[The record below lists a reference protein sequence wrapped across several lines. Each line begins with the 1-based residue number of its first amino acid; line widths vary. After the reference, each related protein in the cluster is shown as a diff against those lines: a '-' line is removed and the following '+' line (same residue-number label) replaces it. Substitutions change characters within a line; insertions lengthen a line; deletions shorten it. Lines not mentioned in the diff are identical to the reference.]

1 MISDMIKEKFPDD
14 THPEVDPALPSYF
27 KTGTVISIDDD
38 IIIIKINDNYLIGNT
53 GDGVATNSKAA

>member
-1 MISDMIKEKFPDD
+1 MIKEKFPDD
-14 THPEVDPALPSYF
+14 THPEVDPAPPTPSYF

-38 IIIIKINDNYLIGNT
+38 IIIIKINDNYLSENT